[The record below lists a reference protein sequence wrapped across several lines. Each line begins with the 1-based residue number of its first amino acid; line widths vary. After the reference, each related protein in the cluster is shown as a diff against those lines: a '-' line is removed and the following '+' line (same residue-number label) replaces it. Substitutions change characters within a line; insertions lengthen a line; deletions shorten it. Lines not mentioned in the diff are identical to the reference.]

1 MIRKPPYSTI
11 VAFDPGLDYTGMAI
25 SFKGEFSVETV
36 VPDEDIYGFR
46 KIANM
51 AYKIVSYIPER
62 SVVVAEDYGY
72 GGRYMNVLVAELMG
86 VIKTGLLD
94 IGNLWFLTF
103 APNTIKKVAAGSG
116 KATKA
121 QVKKAMKT
129 TAAGLGLE
137 LEDSHQADAL
147 AILHTYFKY
156 ISGEMDA
163 KTTRAIDARVWRI

>member
-1 MIRKPPYSTI
+1 MRIPPYSNI
-11 VAFDPGLDYTGMAI
+11 VAFDPGLDYTGMAT
-25 SFKGEFSVETV
+25 SDKGEFSIRTIM
-36 VPDEDIYGFR
+36 PDFGVYGFR
-46 KIANM
+46 KVANM
-51 AYKIVSYIPER
+51 AYKITSAISEK

-72 GGRYMNVLVAELMG
+72 GGRFMNVLVAELMG

-103 APNTIKKVAAGSG
+103 APNTIKRIATGSG

-121 QVKKAMKT
+121 QVKRAMKT
-129 TAAGLGLE
+129 TATGLGLA

>member
-1 MIRKPPYSTI
+1 MRIPPYSKI
-11 VAFDPGLDYTGMAI
+11 VAFDPGLEYTGMAT
-25 SFKGEFSVETV
+25 SENGAFTV
-36 VPDEDIYGFR
+36 GTIVPDREIYGFR
-46 KIANM
+46 KVANM
-51 AYKIVSYIPER
+51 AYKITSTISEK
-62 SVVVAEDYGY
+62 SVVISEDYGY
-72 GGRYMNVLVAELMG
+72 GGRFMNVLVAELMG

-103 APNTIKKVAAGSG
+103 APNTIKRIATGSG

-129 TAAGLGLE
+129 TAQGLGLL

-156 ISGEMDA
+156 ISGEMDS
-163 KTTRAIDARVWRI
+163 KTMRAIDARIWRI